1 MVVRLNQVKSFHQ
14 GLNIMYLE
22 TFDIFQFSLCCF
34 FFYRFNSFYISQ
46 LRATRRQ
53 LSAIDLPSGGSEGF
67 NQCTEDLVET
77 RGESSQS
84 HLNSPDGYCYTVGDI
99 TAVCSYLLD
108 VCQWSTT
115 DFFLFSLCSA
125 VVFKVTEPTSE
136 VPDHIRPNHLI
147 KELTKEI
154 RYLEVRGKEEGRIY
168 DIWSYFCQPWE
179 ELRFWIDALV
189 LVLMIINCPE
199 NK

>member
-34 FFYRFNSFYISQ
+34 FFNRFNSFYISQ

-84 HLNSPDGYCYTVGDI
+84 HLNCPDGYCYAVGDT

-108 VCQWSTT
+108 VCQ
-115 DFFLFSLCSA
+115 
-125 VVFKVTEPTSE
+125 
-136 VPDHIRPNHLI
+136 
-147 KELTKEI
+147 
-154 RYLEVRGKEEGRIY
+154 
-168 DIWSYFCQPWE
+168 
-179 ELRFWIDALV
+179 
-189 LVLMIINCPE
+189 
-199 NK
+199 

>member
-14 GLNIMYLE
+14 GLNIMYLG
-22 TFDIFQFSLCCF
+22 TFEYKMILLLKCFSFLSAVF
-34 FFYRFNSFYISQ
+34 FFNRFNSFYISQ

-84 HLNSPDGYCYTVGDI
+84 HLNCPDGYCYTVGDI

-108 VCQWSTT
+108 VCQ
-115 DFFLFSLCSA
+115 
-125 VVFKVTEPTSE
+125 
-136 VPDHIRPNHLI
+136 
-147 KELTKEI
+147 
-154 RYLEVRGKEEGRIY
+154 
-168 DIWSYFCQPWE
+168 
-179 ELRFWIDALV
+179 
-189 LVLMIINCPE
+189 
-199 NK
+199 